1 MSYPGFPHVQYGQYG
16 ERTLQYHWAGQS
28 WSHVSHCWY
37 PTLWQPPA
45 ERRHITQMLLL
56 VSEWVCESKRV
67 SMWECVCVC
76 EWVSLTA
83 VATRMGQRPERNC
96 CSASSLSL
104 WERSP
109 WILVQAYP
117 SRYRK
122 SSRAS
127 APFLVST
134 NTSVRESLPGR
145 GTHGNKNIFND

>member
-76 EWVSLTA
+76 VWVSESHRCGHQNG
-83 VATRMGQRPERNC
+83 ATSGAELLQCLLSVSLGTVSMDT
-96 CSASSLSL
+96 SAGVSLAIQEVLKGISSLL
-104 WERSP
+104 GLHKHQRQGVLTWEGHT
-109 WILVQAYP
+109 WKQKYI
-117 SRYRK
+117 
-122 SSRAS
+122 
-127 APFLVST
+127 
-134 NTSVRESLPGR
+134 
-145 GTHGNKNIFND
+145 